1 MASTNAPLPAV
12 RSTTT
17 LAKPSAARKAAA
29 SQPVLRKRVEPVIPL
44 PFLQRR
50 PKKPTA
56 STQLPSPLRTNSE
69 DTPPSPTKEQP
80 RAQVEEVKT
89 DADDRKQAVHARP
102 AETVEQKGTGE
113 ANHDA
118 VLNHHESKPVSAG
131 SATQDAVVSP
141 PTSGELTPPGK
152 ITWQRREPTF
162 FSHFLAETAP
172 SAPSS
177 VSFPPQAMS
186 PAPYNGV
193 PPPPFPPADTHPAH
207 FRGPVPEPI
216 HLPQMNLT
224 HRAVHQHHPSNG
236 SLVFGGF
243 PGSNTPSP
251 APNSGG
257 AFPPPVNMPREQM
270 QVPGIDAFGRPMLS
284 AAPNDGIAQVPMNHG
299 PMTPHSFHESQ
310 SSRTADEI
318 GATMPFVNGHS
329 GMEFRGPRP
338 PPGITRVPP
347 APNNQPQ
354 FNAEGLEIAD
364 AMMFTDRISDMF
376 AKPAFADCDVRLV
389 LPDRL
394 TSINS
399 QHPGQLDAPLRM
411 PAHKL
416 ILSMNPILANLMQKQ
431 AEQQDALRHGLH
443 EVRIASDDPYLRAD
457 SMWRAIKHVYGFRF
471 VPMGKIAPDNSD
483 VEKFHFALGYA
494 AAGALLEIPHISIN
508 AMGEASKLLSW
519 DTVEKGVEF
528 ALRDSVMVLNRMDGP
543 HGRLFPFQYRHGIYV
558 NELVEKIIMFIITHF
573 PNNFTLDCSVDDTR
587 YLRLPPTLSA
597 RETRGPEIVNGIR
610 APPQMSSRKPMPRFG
625 DLDPDEN
632 DGHGQAVSHQEPFE
646 HTAALSRILLN
657 LPFEMVK
664 FLLESNGIGGV
675 SGWQTAQDR
684 RRALPHVVAARE
696 NRRLRFVS
704 EFMAGRH
711 EGPDPGAALRSQEP
725 QLLEGVWNSVCWREQ
740 CVPNGDAPVIER
752 VWEPFGD
759 SR

>member
-1 MASTNAPLPAV
+1 MASTNAPLPV

-17 LAKPSAARKAAA
+17 VAKAPVARKATALL
-29 SQPVLRKRVEPVIPL
+29 PMPRKRVEPAIPL
-44 PFLQRR
+44 PYLQRR

-56 STQLPSPLRTNSE
+56 STQLPSPLRTSSE
-69 DTPPSPTKEQP
+69 DAPPSPTKEQP
-80 RAQVEEVKT
+80 RARAEEEKT
-89 DADDRKQAVHARP
+89 AADDAQQAVDGLP
-102 AETVEQKGTGE
+102 AHTDKQKGPGE

-118 VLNHHESKPVSAG
+118 VHPHEQEPKPVSAA
-131 SATQDAVVSP
+131 SATQDPFVSP
-141 PTSGELTPPGK
+141 PASGELTPPGK
-152 ITWQRREPTF
+152 SAWQRREPAS
-162 FSHFLAETAP
+162 FSHFFLETAP

-177 VSFPPQAMS
+177 VSFPPQTMS

-216 HLPQMNLT
+216 HLPPQLNLT

-257 AFPPPVNMPREQM
+257 VFPPPV
-270 QVPGIDAFGRPMLS
+270 PGMDAFGRPILS
-284 AAPNDGIAQVPMNHG
+284 AVPNDGMVQVPMNHG
-299 PMTPHSFHESQ
+299 PMTPRSFHESQ

-318 GATMPFVNGHS
+318 GATLPFVNGHG
-329 GMEFRGPRP
+329 GMDFRGPRP
-338 PPGITRVPP
+338 PPGIARVPP
-347 APNNQPQ
+347 PPSNQPQ

-364 AMMFTDRISDMF
+364 AMMFTDRINDMF
-376 AKPAFADCDVRLV
+376 AKPAFADCDVCLV
-389 LPDRL
+389 LPDHL

-411 PAHKL
+411 PGHKL

-431 AEQQDALRHGLH
+431 AEQPDAIHRGLH

-457 SMWRAIKHVYGFRF
+457 SMWRAIKHVYGFRY

-483 VEKFHFALGYA
+483 IERFHFVLGYA

-528 ALRDSVMVLNRMDGP
+528 ALRDSVIVLNRMDGP

-558 NELVEKIIMFIITHF
+558 NELVEKIMRFIITHF
-573 PNNFTLDCSVDDTR
+573 PNNFTLDTTVDDTR
-587 YLRLPPTLSA
+587 YSRLPSTLPA
-597 RETRGPEIVNGIR
+597 RETAGPEIVNGIR
-610 APPQMSSRKPMPRFG
+610 APPQMSSRKSMPRFG

-632 DGHGQAVSHQEPFE
+632 DGDGQAVSHQEPFE
-646 HTAALSRILLN
+646 HSAALSRILLN

-664 FLLESNGIGGV
+664 FLLESNGIGEV

-696 NRRLRFVS
+696 SRRLRFVS

-711 EGPDPGAALRSQEP
+711 DGADPGAALRSQEP
-725 QLLEGVWNSVCWREQ
+725 QLLEGVWNSVCWREH
-740 CVPNGDAPVIER
+740 CVPNGDAPVIKR
-752 VWEPFGD
+752 VWQPFGD

>member
-1 MASTNAPLPAV
+1 MASTNAPLPA
-12 RSTTT
+12 RSTTA
-17 LAKPSAARKAAA
+17 LAKPSVARKAAA
-29 SQPVLRKRVEPVIPL
+29 SQPVLRKRIEPAIPL
-44 PFLQRR
+44 PYLQRR
-50 PKKPTA
+50 PKKSTA
-56 STQLPSPLRTNSE
+56 STQQPSPLRTSSE
-69 DTPPSPTKEQP
+69 DAAPSPPKEQP
-80 RAQVEEVKT
+80 KAQVEEVKA
-89 DADDRKQAVHARP
+89 DGDDRKRVADDLPAQTVDPKGSDETNHEAVSHPQEPKP
-102 AETVEQKGTGE
+102 A
-113 ANHDA
+113 
-118 VLNHHESKPVSAG
+118 SSG
-131 SATQDAVVSP
+131 SSTQDAVVSP
-141 PTSGELTPPGK
+141 PAAGELTPPGK
-152 ITWQRREPTF
+152 NTWQRCKPGF
-162 FSHFLAETAP
+162 FSPHLAETAP

-177 VSFPPQAMS
+177 VSYPPPTMS

-193 PPPPFPPADTHPAH
+193 PPPFPPAEAHPAH

-216 HLPQMNLT
+216 HLPQLNLT

-236 SLVFGGF
+236 SLIFGGF

-257 AFPPPVNMPREQM
+257 AFPPPVSMARDQMP
-270 QVPGIDAFGRPMLS
+270 VPSVDAFGRPILS
-284 AAPNDGIAQVPMNHG
+284 AAPNDGIVQVPMNHG

-310 SSRTADEI
+310 SSRTADEM
-318 GATMPFVNGHS
+318 GATMPFINGHN

-338 PPGITRVPP
+338 PPGIARAPP
-347 APNNQPQ
+347 PPSNQPQ

-364 AMMFTDRISDMF
+364 AMMFTDRINDMF
-376 AKPAFADCDVRLV
+376 GKPAFADCDVCLV

-394 TSINS
+394 TSVNS

-431 AEQQDALRHGLH
+431 AEQQNALRHGLH
-443 EVRIASDDPYLRAD
+443 ELRIASDDPYLRAD
-457 SMWRAIKHVYGFRF
+457 SMWRAIKHVYGFRY
-471 VPMGKIAPDNSD
+471 VPMGKIAHDNSD
-483 VEKFHFALGYA
+483 IEKFHYVLGYA
-494 AAGALLEIPHISIN
+494 AAGALLEMPHISIN

-558 NELVEKIIMFIITHF
+558 NELVEKIMMFIITNF
-573 PNNFTLDCSVDDTR
+573 PNNFVLDTTVDDTR
-587 YLRLPPTLSA
+587 YARLPPTLHA
-597 RETRGPEIVNGIR
+597 RDTAGPDTVNGVR
-610 APPQMSSRKPMPRFG
+610 GLPQMSSRKSMPRFG

-632 DGHGQAVSHQEPFE
+632 VGDGQSVSQHEPFE
-646 HTAALSRILLN
+646 HAAALSRILLN

-675 SGWQTAQDR
+675 SGWQTTQDR

-696 NRRLRFVS
+696 SRRLRFVS

-711 EGPDPGAALRSQEP
+711 EGPDPGAALRSHEP

-752 VWEPFGD
+752 TWEPFGD

>member
-1 MASTNAPLPAV
+1 MASTNAPLPA

-17 LAKPSAARKAAA
+17 LAKPSVARKAAA
-29 SQPVLRKRVEPVIPL
+29 SQPLPRKRVEPVIPL
-44 PFLQRR
+44 PYLQRR

-69 DTPPSPTKEQP
+69 DAAPSPPKEQP

-89 DADDRKQAVHARP
+89 DSDDRKQAVDGLP
-102 AETVEQKGTGE
+102 AQTVEQKGAGE

-118 VLNHHESKPVSAG
+118 VPHHQEPKSVSAG

-141 PTSGELTPPGK
+141 PASGELTPPGK
-152 ITWQRREPTF
+152 SPWQRRQPAS
-162 FSHFLAETAP
+162 FSHFSTETAP

-186 PAPYNGV
+186 PAPYNGL

-216 HLPQMNLT
+216 HLPQLNLT

-257 AFPPPVNMPREQM
+257 VFPPPVNMAREQM
-270 QVPGIDAFGRPMLS
+270 PVPGIDAFGRPMLS
-284 AAPNDGIAQVPMNHG
+284 AAPNDSIVQVAMNHG

-318 GATMPFVNGHS
+318 GATVPFMNGHS

-338 PPGITRVPP
+338 PPGIARVPP
-347 APNNQPQ
+347 APSNQPQ

-364 AMMFTDRISDMF
+364 AMMFTDRINDMF
-376 AKPAFADCDVRLV
+376 SKPAFADCDVCLV

-394 TSINS
+394 TPINS

-431 AEQQDALRHGLH
+431 AEQQNALRHGLH

-457 SMWRAIKHVYGFRF
+457 SMWRAIKHVYGFRY
-471 VPMGKIAPDNSD
+471 VPMGKISPDNSD

-508 AMGEASKLLSW
+508 AIGEASKLLSW
-519 DTVEKGVEF
+519 DTLEKGVEF

-543 HGRLFPFQYRHGIYV
+543 HGRLFPFQYRHGVYV
-558 NELVEKIIMFIITHF
+558 NELVGQIIMFIITHF
-573 PNNFTLDCSVDDTR
+573 PNNFTLDTTVDNTR
-587 YLRLPPTLSA
+587 YARLPPTLPA
-597 RETRGPEIVNGIR
+597 REIAGPEIVNGIR
-610 APPQMSSRKPMPRFG
+610 APPQMSSRKSMPRFG
-625 DLDPDEN
+625 DLDPDEH
-632 DGHGQAVSHQEPFE
+632 DGDAKTVSHQEPFE

-684 RRALPHVVAARE
+684 LRALPHVVAARE

>member
-1 MASTNAPLPAV
+1 MASTNAPLPP

-17 LAKPSAARKAAA
+17 LAKPTAARKVAA
-29 SQPVLRKRVEPVIPL
+29 SQPVLRKRVEPVLPL
-44 PFLQRR
+44 PYLQRR
-50 PKKPTA
+50 PKK
-56 STQLPSPLRTNSE
+56 STVSSQQPSPLRTSS
-69 DTPPSPTKEQP
+69 DDPAPSPAKEQP
-80 RAQVEEVKT
+80 QPQAEEVKAQ
-89 DADDRKQAVHARP
+89 ADDHKQP
-102 AETVEQKGTGE
+102 ANGLPAQRVDLPVVDGT
-113 ANHDA
+113 NHQVA
-118 VLNHHESKPVSAG
+118 PPSHELKPSSSG
-131 SATQDAVVSP
+131 SPPREIVVSP
-141 PTSGELTPPGK
+141 PAAGELTPP
-152 ITWQRREPTF
+152 
-162 FSHFLAETAP
+162 ETAP

-177 VSFPPQAMS
+177 VSYPPPTMS
-186 PAPYNGV
+186 PGPYNGV
-193 PPPPFPPADTHPAH
+193 PPPFPPADAHPAH

-216 HLPQMNLT
+216 HLPLNLT

-236 SLVFGGF
+236 SLIFGGF

-257 AFPPPVNMPREQM
+257 AFPPPVTMARDQMP
-270 QVPGIDAFGRPMLS
+270 VPGVDAFGRPILS
-284 AAPNDGIAQVPMNHG
+284 AAPNDSIVQVPMNHG

-310 SSRTADEI
+310 SSRTADEL
-318 GATMPFVNGHS
+318 GATIPFMNGHN

-338 PPGITRVPP
+338 PPGIARAPP
-347 APNNQPQ
+347 PPSNQPQ

-364 AMMFTDRISDMF
+364 AMIFTDRINDMF
-376 AKPAFADCDVRLV
+376 AKPAFADCDICLV

-394 TSINS
+394 TPVNS

-443 EVRIASDDPYLRAD
+443 ELRIASDDPYLRAD
-457 SMWRAIKHVYGFRF
+457 SMWRAIKHVYGFRY
-471 VPMGKIAPDNSD
+471 VPMGKIAHDNSD
-483 VEKFHFALGYA
+483 IEKFHYVLGYA

-519 DTVEKGVEF
+519 ETVEKGVEF
-528 ALRDSVMVLNRMDGP
+528 ALRDSALALNRMDGP
-543 HGRLFPFQYRHGIYV
+543 HGRLFPFQYRHGVYV
-558 NELVEKIIMFIITHF
+558 NELVEKIMMFIITSF
-573 PNNFTLDCSVDDTR
+573 PNNFALDTTVDDTR
-587 YLRLPPTLSA
+587 YARLPPTVPA
-597 RETRGPEIVNGIR
+597 QNTAGPEIMNGIQG
-610 APPQMSSRKPMPRFG
+610 PPQMSSRKSMPRFG

-632 DGHGQAVSHQEPFE
+632 VGDGQAVSHHEPFE

-684 RRALPHVVAARE
+684 RRVLPQVVAARE
-696 NRRLRFVS
+696 SRRLRFVS
-704 EFMAGRH
+704 EFMAGRY
-711 EGPDPGAALRSQEP
+711 EGRDPGPALRSQEP
-725 QLLEGVWNSVCWREQ
+725 QPLEGVWNSVCWKEQ
-740 CVPNGDAPVIER
+740 CVPNGEAVVIER

>member
-1 MASTNAPLPAV
+1 MASTNAPIPA

-17 LAKPSAARKAAA
+17 LAKPTAARKAAA
-29 SQPVLRKRVEPVIPL
+29 SQPVLRKRVEPAIPL
-44 PFLQRR
+44 PYLQRR
-50 PKKPTA
+50 PKKSTA
-56 STQLPSPLRTNSE
+56 STQQPSPLRTSSE
-69 DTPPSPTKEQP
+69 DAAPPSPTKEQP
-80 RAQVEEVKT
+80 QTQVEGVKA
-89 DADDRKQAVHARP
+89 DADDRNQAADGLP
-102 AETVEQKGTGE
+102 AQIVDQKGTNE
-113 ANHDA
+113 ANHE
-118 VLNHHESKPVSAG
+118 VVPHPEELKPVSSG
-131 SATQDAVVSP
+131 SSTQDAVVSP
-141 PTSGELTPPGK
+141 PTAGELTPPGK
-152 ITWQRREPTF
+152 NTWLRCKPSS
-162 FSHFLAETAP
+162 FSHRLPETAP

-177 VSFPPQAMS
+177 VSYPPPTMS

-193 PPPPFPPADTHPAH
+193 PPPFPPVEAHPAH
-207 FRGPVPEPI
+207 FRGPEPI
-216 HLPQMNLT
+216 HLPQLNLT

-236 SLVFGGF
+236 SLIFGGF

-257 AFPPPVNMPREQM
+257 AFPPPLTMARDQMP
-270 QVPGIDAFGRPMLS
+270 VPGVDVFGRPILS
-284 AAPNDGIAQVPMNHG
+284 AAPNDGIVQFPMTHG
-299 PMTPHSFHESQ
+299 PVTPHSFHESQ

-318 GATMPFVNGHS
+318 GVTMPYMNGHN
-329 GMEFRGPRP
+329 GMEFKGPRP
-338 PPGITRVPP
+338 PPGIARAPP
-347 APNNQPQ
+347 PPSNQPQ

-364 AMMFTDRISDMF
+364 AMIFTDRINDMF
-376 AKPAFADCDVRLV
+376 AKPAFADCDIYLV

-394 TSINS
+394 TSVNS

-431 AEQQDALRHGLH
+431 AEQQNALRHGLH
-443 EVRIASDDPYLRAD
+443 ELRIASDDPYLRAD
-457 SMWRAIKHVYGFRF
+457 SMWRAIKHVYGFRY
-471 VPMGKIAPDNSD
+471 VPMGKIVDDNSNI
-483 VEKFHFALGYA
+483 EKFHYVLGYA

-528 ALRDSVMVLNRMDGP
+528 ALRDSAIVLNRMDGP

-558 NELVEKIIMFIITHF
+558 NELVEKIMMFIITNF
-573 PNNFTLDCSVDDTR
+573 PNNFVLDTTVDDTR
-587 YLRLPPTLSA
+587 YARLPPTSP
-597 RETRGPEIVNGIR
+597 TRNAAGPEIVNVIR
-610 APPQMSSRKPMPRFG
+610 APPQMSSRKSMPRFG

-632 DGHGQAVSHQEPFE
+632 VGDGQAVSHHEPFE
-646 HTAALSRILLN
+646 HAAALSRILLN

-684 RRALPHVVAARE
+684 RRALPHVVVARE
-696 NRRLRFVS
+696 SRRLRFVS

-711 EGPDPGAALRSQEP
+711 EGADPGPALRSQEP

-740 CVPNGDAPVIER
+740 YVPNGDAPVIER
-752 VWEPFGD
+752 AWEPFGD